1 MEINRTFYDKS
12 LCQSLVL
19 CFTARSCFTY
29 WGEVTAQELIY
40 YPISLRSSREIND
53 TLSDRDILTG
63 EGGFAR
69 DYRIY
74 LEDGDQ
80 VAIDLLSDNFDAL
93 VILIAADGSTV
104 AENDDG
110 PDGTTNS
117 LLFARIIGVIPLE
130 ALGLELDLQNQT
142 LKVLPSKSLDTYL
155 TIL

>member
-1 MEINRTFYDKS
+1 MTNLFVNRWYS
-12 LCQSLVL
+12 ALLL
-19 CFTARSCFTY
+19 GAALLIG
-29 WGEVTAQELIY
+29 GEVTAQELIY